1 MAEKNKKAPKEEKKH
16 LTAEEYFKPHRNAL
30 TPEMTALMN
39 DVRAWKEYVRDKI
52 NALKTDFKKKDCDKV
67 LILAKL
73 KKVDVV
79 AEKYQELDK
88 IRIETDS
95 YKQRNYRIIF
105 GVVVLLTGVLIVA
118 TINKK

>member
-1 MAEKNKKAPKEEKKH
+1 MATLNEISECDKLNKEILNQQDLA
-16 LTAEEYFKPHRNAL
+16 TANIG
-30 TPEMTALMN
+30 
-39 DVRAWKEYVRDKI
+39 VRQEYVRDKI

-118 TINKK
+118 TISKSKS

>member
-1 MAEKNKKAPKEEKKH
+1 MATLNEISECDKLNKEILNQQDLA
-16 LTAEEYFKPHRNAL
+16 TANIGI
-30 TPEMTALMN
+30 N
-39 DVRAWKEYVRDKI
+39 QEYVK
-52 NALKTDFKKKDCDKV
+52 NKDCDKV

-105 GVVVLLTGVLIVA
+105 GVVILLTGVLIVT